1 MADTLL
7 RVFDSFDVAQQARSA
22 LIAAGLPESAL
33 QMRPQE
39 DDGGPPQGS
48 FVVDLGQKSAP
59 RRGAP
64 NRQSSLS
71 ELRAPVRRDTCL
83 LIVMVENEGQRAV
96 AEEVLV
102 RLARGDHPE
111 RPDKR
116 RAPP

>member
-39 DDGGPPQGS
+39 DDGGPPRGD
-48 FVVDLGQKSAP
+48 FVADAAQKPAP
-59 RRGAP
+59 RRDAP
-64 NRQSSLS
+64 NRQSSQS
-71 ELRAPVRRDTCL
+71 EPRGPAPRDTCL
-83 LIVMVENEGQRAV
+83 LIVTVQDEGQRAV
-96 AEEVLV
+96 AEQVLV
-102 RLARGDHPE
+102 RLARGD
-111 RPDKR
+111 RPDSR